1 MQSAAVKA
9 IEAETVLAELFRL
22 ELDQFSHCIFSSS
35 SGFYWWHLRLMISPG
50 TNFSRRRWKRHM
62 RLAES

>member
-35 SGFYWWHLRLMISPG
+35 SGFYWWHLRLM
-50 TNFSRRRWKRHM
+50 
-62 RLAES
+62 